1 MAEVPQMEMRA
12 RVSADTAQFT
22 RGMQQASQAADGFI
36 QTSNRLRGAMTGV
49 GIASAT
55 AVTAMIAFGTK
66 AFMAAARVDELD
78 IAMNAVGKSTG
89 LGYQIIRDATVA
101 IKNNGI
107 EMEIAQ
113 KSALK
118 FAQNN
123 LELGKAADLARVA
136 QDLAVISGMNST
148 DTYNMLTHAVIT
160 GRSEV
165 LKSVG
170 IQKSAGQMY
179 ESFARSIGKTT
190 KQLTYQEKQQAVLA
204 GALTEGAKVAGT
216 YEAAMTSPGKV
227 LRSFARV
234 NNEIQ
239 VSLGNV
245 LLKGFGPLIFSAYN
259 LVKSV
264 AKASEKSKTFQS
276 ILQAVQMVLEK
287 LTKPFVLLI
296 DNIKMYVDNMDKV
309 VIATK
314 NSVGLFDR
322 AAVNVKGLAEK
333 IEFVLPAVAALA
345 AAFATFAGAQIFRMI
360 PVLGTVLGGLAGP
373 LGIVAVVMTTL
384 YLTSTQVKNAMNEL
398 FSALQPVA
406 DAVKKV
412 GGAFFIAAAY
422 GVSIFS
428 FAISGIAKVIK
439 GTNDFL
445 TRNRFVLI
453 AVKSAV
459 LGVVFA
465 FVAWRAVTLAQIALS
480 KASAIVTAIQNKLF
494 NTQAIMAARA
504 EIATAQLGV
513 AEAATA
519 ILTAEHNVLIAQ
531 QAVAMGGGA
540 VATSQLVV
548 AQNALAGAQARG
560 TAAASALAS
569 ANARLAGATS
579 AVLAPLLLKVAL
591 LAALVIGFV
600 YAWKESERFR
610 EVMTTVFNFVAK
622 VVGRVLGFVFEL
634 FGNLLLGFGHLIDMN
649 NTFGQIVANVMQ
661 FVYSA
666 YLNGI
671 IGVLGFFKI
680 LTDGFIRLFTTH
692 ETFRQIVEEVM
703 NIVARLVALAVTAVI
718 TSFAGIIKGVA
729 TLIFYFQEFGK
740 FIGAVWVAIT
750 GAISKAG
757 EIIGSIISRIAK
769 AVGGDFLDNI
779 RDGLVRFI
787 NTLANM
793 ASRIPLIG
801 NSIASALHM
810 ITNAIDSGKN
820 KIEELKPNLDTEALV
835 KSGKTSIDIIT
846 SISTAAITGAKSWGN
861 YKEGAAGALSN
872 VANAMLNFNQ
882 KIVDFTAKDLGGN
895 TIKGLLVAAEKV
907 SPVLGTMI
915 SSLEKMKDIK
925 VGEFIVKN
933 TSEAAVT
940 AGKFMLGL
948 ATSIK
953 SFTESDFT
961 EKIGG
966 ALGDLF
972 DKLKTGLGFGDIFA
986 ELKKTFSPPG
996 NLNFDDPNANAIE
1009 ESANR
1014 LKSVREA
1021 MQAGIDSIKGVLDDL
1036 KKAAS
1041 DFADSLK
1048 DTIVNFAGLKGV
1060 ELPDGFIP
1068 KAKSLIANMEQRLNK
1083 SQQFAGQIAQLQAMN
1098 LDADA
1103 LKAII
1108 EEGPIKGAQL
1118 AASILSGGQTAVD
1131 EVSRLQKAIQFAGAT
1146 IGAYGSEA
1154 AFSGQIAN
1162 ATQTLRSLE
1171 YADMKMG
1178 TAGNNVYIEQGAFQ
1192 LMVDT
1197 SGAQDADERTGL
1209 ITKKIEETF
1218 AILARQLASK

>member
-1 MAEVPQMEMRA
+1 MAEVPQIEMRA

-22 RGMQQASQAADGFI
+22 RGMQQASQAAEGFV
-36 QTSNRLRGAMTGV
+36 QTANRLKGAITGV
-49 GIASAT
+49 GIASA
-55 AVTAMIAFGTK
+55 AAITAMVAFGTK
-66 AFMAAARVDELD
+66 SFMAAARVDELD

-89 LGYQIIRDATVA
+89 LGYQVIKDATLA
-101 IKNNGI
+101 IKANGI

-136 QDLAVISGMNST
+136 QDLAVISGMNSS

-190 KQLTYQEKQQAVLA
+190 KQLTYQEKQQAVLS
-204 GALTEGAKVAGT
+204 GAITEGAKVAGT

-234 NNEIQ
+234 QNEIQ
-239 VSLGNV
+239 VSIGNV

-259 LVKSV
+259 LVKAI
-264 AKASEKSKTFQS
+264 AKASEKSKTIQAIF
-276 ILQAVQMVLEK
+276 QAVTMVLEK
-287 LTKPFVLLI
+287 LTKPFITVI
-296 DNIKMYVDNMDKV
+296 DKLKEYVEKIDKV
-309 VIATK
+309 IIATE
-314 NSVGLFDR
+314 NGVGQFDR

-333 IEFVLPAVAALA
+333 FEFLLPAVAAVA
-345 AAFATFAGAQIFRMI
+345 AAFATFAGAQVFKMI

-373 LGIVAVVMTTL
+373 LGIVAVVMATL

-398 FSALQPVA
+398 FSALKPVGEA
-406 DAVKKV
+406 IKKV
-412 GGAFFIAAAY
+412 GGAFFVAASY

-428 FAISGIAKVIK
+428 FAVSGLAKIIK

-445 TRNRFVLI
+445 TRNRFILI

-465 FVAWRAVTLAQIALS
+465 FVAWKAVTLAQIALS
-480 KASAIVTAIQNKLF
+480 KVSAIVTGIQNKLF

-504 EIATAQLGV
+504 AVATATLGV
-513 AEAATA
+513 AEAQAGIATA
-519 ILTAEHNVLIAQ
+519 AHNVLIAQ

-540 VATSQLVV
+540 VATSQLVI
-548 AQNALAGAQARG
+548 AQNLLASAQARG
-560 TAAASALAS
+560 TAAAGALAG
-569 ANARLAGATS
+569 ANTALAGATS
-579 AVLAPLLLKVAL
+579 AVLAPLLLKLAL

-610 EVMTTVFNFVAK
+610 EVMTAVFNFVAK
-622 VVGRVLGFVFEL
+622 VVGRVLAFVFEL
-634 FGNLLLGFGHLIDMN
+634 FGNLLVGFGHLIDIN
-649 NTFGQIVANVMQ
+649 NTFGKVIANVFQ
-661 FVYSA
+661 FMYEL
-666 YLNGI
+666 YLNVI
-671 IGVLGFFKI
+671 KAVLGLFKNLI
-680 LTDGFIRLFTTH
+680 DGFLNLFTTH
-692 ETFRQIVEEVM
+692 NTFRQVVEEVM
-703 NIVARLVALAVTAVI
+703 NIFARVVALAVTAVI
-718 TSFAGIIKGVA
+718 VSFASIIKGIA
-729 TLIFYFQEFGK
+729 TLLFYFQEFGK
-740 FIGAVWVAIT
+740 FIGRVWVAIT

-769 AVGGDFLDNI
+769 AISGGFLDNL

-787 NTLANM
+787 NGLANM

-801 NSIASALHM
+801 GAIASALRM
-810 ITNAIDSGKN
+810 ITNAIDGEKEKMEELQPNLNTDALVASGK
-820 KIEELKPNLDTEALV
+820 K
-835 KSGKTSIDIIT
+835 SIDIIT

-861 YKEGAAGALSN
+861 YKEGAAGALSTI
-872 VANAMLNFNQ
+872 ANTMLNFNQ
-882 KIVDFTAKDLGGN
+882 KVVDFASQDLGGN
-895 TIKGLLVAAEKV
+895 VIGNLMKAAEKV
-907 SPVLGTMI
+907 SPVLGKVITG
-915 SSLEKMKDIK
+915 LEKMKK
-925 VGEFIVKN
+925 LEVGDFIVKN
-933 TSEAAVT
+933 TSDAAVK

-948 ATSIK
+948 AASIK

-972 DKLKTGLGFGDIFA
+972 DKLKTGLGFGDILA
-986 ELKKTFSPPG
+986 DLKKEFSAPG
-996 NLNFDDPNANAIE
+996 DLNFDDPNADALE
-1009 ESANR
+1009 ESTNR

-1021 MQAGIDSIKGVLDDL
+1021 MQSGIEAIRGVLDDL
-1036 KKAAS
+1036 KQAAK

-1103 LKAII
+1103 LKSII
-1108 EEGPIKGAQL
+1108 EEGPLKGAQL
-1118 AASILSGGQTAVD
+1118 AASILSGGQSAVD

-1162 ATQTLRSLE
+1162 ATETLRSLE
-1171 YADMKMG
+1171 YADMRMG

-1197 SGAQDADERTGL
+1197 SGAADADERTGL
-1209 ITKKIEETF
+1209 VTKKIEETF